1 MKSKSTEKLLKVLE
15 SKIDSLVEKR
25 VSKIVPMLVEHEVN
39 RLLKESEQT
48 KPTTRVEKPKQ
59 KPTLDKNNITES
71 LRAMVGGDMDEWR
84 SMSYNT
90 QTGIPGLQTPMTTS
104 DGRPVDTSNPAVQ
117 SVMGAMMNPN
127 LGDKF
132 KAMDERSKQR
142 NGRI

>member
-1 MKSKSTEKLLKVLE
+1 
-15 SKIDSLVEKR
+15 
-25 VSKIVPMLVEHEVN
+25 
-39 RLLKESEQT
+39 
-48 KPTTRVEKPKQ
+48 
-59 KPTLDKNNITES
+59 
-71 LRAMVGGDMDEWR
+71 
-84 SMSYNT
+84 
-90 QTGIPGLQTPMTTS
+90 MTTS

>member
-48 KPTTRVEKPKQ
+48 QPTPKVEKPKQ

-71 LRAMVGGDMDEWR
+71 LRAMVGGDMDEFR
-84 SMSYNT
+84 TLSYNT
-90 QTGIPGLQTPMTTS
+90 QTGIPNVAQNMTTS

-117 SVMGAMMNPN
+117 SVMGAMMNPD
-127 LGDKF
+127 LGQKF

>member
-25 VSKIVPMLVEHEVN
+25 VNKIVPMLVEHEVS
-39 RLLKESEQT
+39 RLLKESNQT
-48 KPTTRVEKPKQ
+48 QPTPKVEKPKQ

-84 SMSYNT
+84 TMSYNS
-90 QTGIPGLQTPMTTS
+90 QTGIPGVAPTMTTS